1 MIRLIKQEPVLF
13 QAIIQATLALIGAFG
28 VKLGAGQVGS
38 ILALTAAHSV
48 VLDQDL
54 CDAHCR
60 SESRRWRGTCSQ
72 ACDGLRSKNSLT
84 SP

>member
-38 ILALTAAHSV
+38 ILALTAAILSFWTRTYV
-48 VLDQDL
+48 TPTADPKAGDGAALVPKPVM
-54 CDAHCR
+54 A
-60 SESRRWRGTCSQ
+60 SEAKT
-72 ACDGLRSKNSLT
+72 A
-84 SP
+84 